1 MFASR
6 STMAIVPGRVPFGL
20 DSEMAKTRTAHSYWT
35 CFLSSFLA
43 VASAGFCCAAES
55 ETPIRVGMIG
65 LDTSHVIT
73 FTKIINNPE
82 ATGDLADIRIVAAY
96 PGGSP
101 TFPLSRDRVE
111 GFTKQ
116 VREMGIEIVDSI
128 PRLLERVDVVM
139 LESVDG
145 SQHLEQVE
153 RVFAASKR
161 VFIDKPFAASL
172 VDAVAI
178 QELGKKHSASYFSSS
193 PKRFSR
199 DLVEMVDEQSV
210 GRITGCDVYGTSK
223 SVPNHPD
230 LFWYGVHGSEML
242 FTVLGPGCVSVT
254 AQQTVFSEHVSGTWH
269 DGRIGTFRGIRE
281 GGGKSGFGATVFGTK
296 RIVQASIGSDKD
308 GLMIE
313 IARFFKTG
321 KAPVPPEVTVELFA
335 FMEAAEESKRLGGKP
350 VAIED
355 VLRTA
360 RSKALAKLGQK
371 Q

>member
-1 MFASR
+1 M
-6 STMAIVPGRVPFGL
+6 
-20 DSEMAKTRTAHSYWT
+20 TRTTFWNHLYGCVCT
-35 CFLSSFLA
+35 LILA
-43 VASAGFCCAAES
+43 GLGYADES
-55 ETPIRVGMIG
+55 ETPIRIGMIG

-73 FTKIINNPE
+73 FGKIINDPQ
-82 ATGDLADIRIVAAY
+82 AAGDLADIKIVAAY

-116 VREMGIEIVDSI
+116 VREMGIEIVGSI
-128 PRLLERVDVVM
+128 PHLLERVDVVM

-145 SQHLEQVE
+145 SQHLEQVKP
-153 RVFAASKR
+153 VFAAGKR

-178 QELGKKHSASYFSSS
+178 HQLGRRHSAEYFSSS

-199 DLVEMVDEQSV
+199 DLVALVEQKSV
-210 GRITGCDVYGTSK
+210 GKVVGCDVYGTSK

-242 FTVLGPGCVSVT
+242 FTALGPGCASVT
-254 AQQTVFSEHVSGTWH
+254 AQQTSLSEQVAGRWH

-281 GGGKSGFGATVFGTK
+281 AGGKSGFGATVFGTK
-296 RIVQASIGSDKD
+296 RISHAAIGSDKD

-335 FMEAAEESKRLGGKP
+335 FMEAAEESKRQGGKP

-355 VLRTA
+355 VLTAARTA
-360 RSKALAKLGQK
+360 ALAKLEQK
-371 Q
+371 RD

>member
-1 MFASR
+1 MTTNKRTFGFRICSIAFVLTLAFA
-6 STMAIVPGRVPFGL
+6 GL
-20 DSEMAKTRTAHSYWT
+20 CR
-35 CFLSSFLA
+35 
-43 VASAGFCCAAES
+43 AAES
-55 ETPIRVGMIG
+55 KTPIRVGMIG

-73 FTKIINNPE
+73 FTKIINDPQ

-101 TFPLSRDRVE
+101 TFPLSFDRVE
-111 GFTKQ
+111 GFTQQ

-128 PRLLERVDVVM
+128 PHLLEEVDVVM

-153 RVFAASKR
+153 PVFAAGKR

-172 VDAVAI
+172 VDAIAI
-178 QELGKKHSASYFSSS
+178 AELGKKHSAAYFSSS

-199 DLVEMVDEQSV
+199 DLVTLVDEQSV
-210 GRITGCDVYGTSK
+210 GKVIGCDVYGASK

-242 FTVLGPGCVSVT
+242 FTVLGPGCASVT
-254 AQQTVFSEHVSGTWH
+254 AQQTSFSEQVSGTWH

-281 GGGKSGFGATVFGTK
+281 AGGKSGFGATVFGTK
-296 RIVQASIGSDKD
+296 RIAQASIGSDKD
-308 GLMIE
+308 GLSIE

-321 KAPVPPEVTVELFA
+321 EAPVPPEVTVELFA
-335 FMEAAEESKRLGGKP
+335 FMEAAEESKRQGGKP
-350 VAIED
+350 VIIED
-355 VLRTA
+355 VMQAARTA
-360 RSKALAKLGQK
+360 AFEKLGGTE
-371 Q
+371 